1 MQVPDLAAARDNGK
15 LRLVERDASTLLRLT
30 RRPATEP
37 YFGRNKVFRFDD
49 PLQQYGVTYAA
60 RSLEVAFAETV
71 LHERVLYEAGAWIGP
86 ASQVRE
92 RSIIY
97 LDAARHLLLADLTGP
112 SLKAL
117 GLDNQVSA
125 GLDYTFTWA
134 ISRALHEA
142 VPEFLMYRDLDPD
155 NWPTREKPW
164 PTLAKRSPYSN
175 AAVPAS
181 IRRARRR
188 LNRTQPCHT
197 CWRSLALNCFPTLT
211 RPDPSVR
218 RPRGRRSSRFVE
230 RRSRT

>member
-37 YFGRNKVFRFDD
+37 YFGRNKVSRFDD

-71 LHERVLYEAGAWIGP
+71 LHERALYEAGAWIVP

-92 RSIIY
+92 RSIVY
-97 LDAARHLLLADLTGP
+97 LDAARHLVLADLTGP

-125 GLDYTFTWA
+125 GLDYSFTWA

-142 VPEFLMYRDLDPD
+142 VPECDGILYVSRHNNTGEAVAIFERSGARIHPAR
-155 NWPTREKPW
+155 TK
-164 PTLAKRSPYSN
+164 TLESHSALPH
-175 AAVPAS
+175 
-181 IRRARRR
+181 
-188 LNRTQPCHT
+188 L
-197 CWRSLALNCFPTLT
+197 LALFGVDLLPDSDPPGSKRPTPP
-211 RPDPSVR
+211 RPALKR
-218 RPRGRRSSRFVE
+218 IR
-230 RRSRT
+230 